1 MNAALWALCACFLA
15 GIGARDQMLVAALTA
30 RLGRHGGLL
39 LMGCITGAMACA
51 LAAFAA
57 REIAGAMPH
66 PARLVLAC
74 FALAAG
80 GLESLLVQP
89 RFTASEPTRSLFAAA
104 LVLLMVQAMDAA
116 RFLVLAIALAS
127 DAPVQAAVGGAA
139 GTLFALVLGWLAAEA
154 LLDAQGSL
162 ASIWIVRI
170 RRVAGGLL
178 LAAGVALGLRV
189 WLLFGA

>member
-1 MNAALWALCACFLA
+1 MNAALWAMCACFLA

-39 LMGCITGAMACA
+39 LMGGITGAIACA
-51 LAAFAA
+51 LAAFAT
-57 REIAGAMPH
+57 REIAGGMTY

-80 GLESLLVQP
+80 GLESLLVKP
-89 RFTASEPTRSLFAAA
+89 GFKAREPTRSLFAAG
-104 LVLLMVQAMDAA
+104 LVLLMHQVADAA

-127 DAPVQAAVGGAA
+127 GALVPAAVGGAV
-139 GTLFALVLGWLAAEA
+139 GTLFALALGWLAAEA
-154 LLDAQGSL
+154 MLDAHGG
-162 ASIWIVRI
+162 IVPL

-178 LAAGVALGLRV
+178 LAAGVGLGFRV
-189 WLLFGA
+189 WLMFGK